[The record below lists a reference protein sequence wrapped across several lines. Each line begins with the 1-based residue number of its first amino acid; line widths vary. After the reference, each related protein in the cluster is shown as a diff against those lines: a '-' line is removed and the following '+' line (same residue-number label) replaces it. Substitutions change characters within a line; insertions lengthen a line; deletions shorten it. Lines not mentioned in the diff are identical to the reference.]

1 MSARV
6 FTFIMLTC
14 SGSKFRL
21 LPFSSQV
28 LFCWLQCTQ
37 HMKRILH
44 SARDHP
50 TRMVSPGYQTTKIV
64 WITNQICMYTIDKL
78 ESKIFWSPST
88 STQAKGGWSWSRII
102 WLSYSQLG
110 SQSCI
115 SVYWNSGPW
124 SWLDNGPKRNALLT
138 CLDVY
143 LEPSTLF
150 DPTYLPVQW
159 QSKRLNSSSVP
170 ASIMKAQCA
179 NNTTNTWIFVNELR
193 SNPIHCTQNDAWKL
207 RCCTNEP

>member
-6 FTFIMLTC
+6 FIFNTLTC
-14 SGSKFRL
+14 SGEKFRL

-28 LFCWLQCTQ
+28 LFCWLRCTQ

-50 TRMVSPGYQTTKIV
+50 TRMVLPGYQTTKIV
-64 WITNQICMYTIDKL
+64 RITNQICMYTIDKL

-110 SQSCI
+110 PQSCT

-124 SWLDNGPKRNALLT
+124 SWLDNGPKRNALLS

-159 QSKRLNSSSVP
+159 QSKSLNSSSVP
-170 ASIMKAQCA
+170 ASIIKAQCA
-179 NNTTNTWIFVNELR
+179 NNTTNTWIFVNGLR